1 VGSIPGL
8 VTGVIVG
15 VSGGPAYLTGLGDAL
30 VKLDRWGRELPRQHR
45 GRLSGWR
52 ESRPRAEPE
61 TVALL
66 RRPLQLWRSKGRR
79 PWSHFRSELT

>member
-30 VKLDRWGRELPRQHR
+30 VKLDR
-45 GRLSGWR
+45 
-52 ESRPRAEPE
+52 
-61 TVALL
+61 
-66 RRPLQLWRSKGRR
+66 
-79 PWSHFRSELT
+79 